1 MFGLLEKVGKT
12 IWEVSNLPVDIAR
25 DIVTQDD
32 DSWTEGQ
39 QPWPEGRRLV
49 IIKSY
54 SKFCCNHNRVC

>member
-32 DSWTEGQ
+32 DSLTEDDLDKIDKNLEKIFTGN
-39 QPWPEGRRLV
+39 W
-49 IIKSY
+49 
-54 SKFCCNHNRVC
+54 NDDD